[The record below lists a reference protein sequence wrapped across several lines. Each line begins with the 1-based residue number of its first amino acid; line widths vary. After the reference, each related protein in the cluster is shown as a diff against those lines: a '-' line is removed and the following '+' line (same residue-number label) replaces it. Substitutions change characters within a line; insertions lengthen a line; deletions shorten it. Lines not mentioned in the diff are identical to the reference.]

1 MPPLSQRLF
10 ASLPGGFFRPL
21 ARSSARVYVDCADVL
36 MEAAGE
42 SGRIPLQ
49 EARALVQD
57 AVGLHPVEE
66 DDEDTGT
73 GDARVRAGKYFNQM
87 LETGWIED
95 RPESLHERWIVISP
109 VLRPLM
115 DMLRELAADNVRE
128 LKSFADTLEGIC
140 RTLETS
146 DILNPQR
153 QPGDELRSTVAD
165 LNARL
170 SHAITQLHSVEKVVH
185 GFEQRQMQTRTGA
198 ETLQLFYGDFYEG
211 QHMVC
216 HDVLHRRGL
225 LSRLHRARAVVR
237 EAADNPFAQER
248 LAEGLKEAGEGQEE
262 AWTLAG
268 GEFSKLLKSL
278 SGIRQRAD
286 AVDARIASFHQLS
299 RQRFFYQSQM
309 RGRRPEMARQ
319 LCEAVNRQFGG
330 QRFADLDGDALAK
343 LAGPWRGL
351 LTVEVE
357 CFHGT
362 ASLRSPRRLRQ
373 PVSLSLTESRLEP
386 PDEEE
391 LARLRE
397 QLRVALTPERAA
409 RLVRRLLPAPDAFTG
424 TDRITADSEESFL
437 DLVAAASFDHAL
449 TPEGVVRWKVGLSR
463 NPEDLDRGSVPHD
476 AVGGWEVERFTL
488 TRTK

>member
-36 MEAAGE
+36 VEAAGE

-66 DDEDTGT
+66 DDEEAGA
-73 GDARVRAGKYFNQM
+73 GDARVRAGIYFNKM
-87 LETGWIED
+87 IGAGWIED

-198 ETLQLFYGDFYEG
+198 ETLQLF
-211 QHMVC
+211 
-216 HDVLHRRGL
+216 
-225 LSRLHRARAVVR
+225 
-237 EAADNPFAQER
+237 
-248 LAEGLKEAGEGQEE
+248 
-262 AWTLAG
+262 
-268 GEFSKLLKSL
+268 
-278 SGIRQRAD
+278 
-286 AVDARIASFHQLS
+286 
-299 RQRFFYQSQM
+299 
-309 RGRRPEMARQ
+309 
-319 LCEAVNRQFGG
+319 
-330 QRFADLDGDALAK
+330 
-343 LAGPWRGL
+343 
-351 LTVEVE
+351 
-357 CFHGT
+357 
-362 ASLRSPRRLRQ
+362 
-373 PVSLSLTESRLEP
+373 
-386 PDEEE
+386 
-391 LARLRE
+391 
-397 QLRVALTPERAA
+397 
-409 RLVRRLLPAPDAFTG
+409 
-424 TDRITADSEESFL
+424 
-437 DLVAAASFDHAL
+437 
-449 TPEGVVRWKVGLSR
+449 
-463 NPEDLDRGSVPHD
+463 
-476 AVGGWEVERFTL
+476 
-488 TRTK
+488 

>member
-1 MPPLSQRLF
+1 MPTLSQRLY
-10 ASLPGGFFRPL
+10 ANLPDGFFRPL
-21 ARSSARVYVDCADVL
+21 ARPSARVYVDCADVL
-36 MEAAGE
+36 VEAAGE
-42 SGRIPLQ
+42 SGRVPLL
-49 EARALVQD
+49 EARALIQETVS
-57 AVGLHPVEE
+57 LHPVEE
-66 DDEDTGT
+66 DDEAEAVDV
-73 GDARVRAGKYFNQM
+73 RVRAGKYFNQM
-87 LETGWIED
+87 LNAGWIED

-115 DMLRELAADNVRE
+115 DMLRELAADNIRE
-128 LKSFADTLEGIC
+128 LKSFADTLEGVC
-140 RTLETS
+140 RTLEAEGVL
-146 DILNPQR
+146 DPLR
-153 QPGDELRSTVAD
+153 QNGEELRSTVSD

-225 LSRLHRARAVVR
+225 LSRLQRARVVVR

-248 LAEGLKEAGEGQEE
+248 LAEGLTESGEDAKT
-262 AWTLAG
+262 AWLLAG
-268 GEFSKLLKSL
+268 DEFFRLLKAL

-319 LCEAVNRQFGG
+319 LCEAVNREFAGK
-330 QRFADLDGDALAK
+330 RFSDLDGDALTE
-343 LAGPWRGL
+343 LLSPWRGL
-351 LTVEVE
+351 LTPEVE
-357 CFHGT
+357 CLHGT
-362 ASLRSPRRLRQ
+362 ASLRSPRRMRQ
-373 PVSLSLTESRLEP
+373 PVSLSLTDSRLEP
-386 PDEEE
+386 PDETE

-397 QLRVALTPERAA
+397 HLRVALTPERAA
-409 RLVRRLLPAPDAFTG
+409 RLVRLLLPEPEASIR
-424 TDRITADSEESFL
+424 TDGLTVASGEMFL

-449 TPEGVVRWKVGLSR
+449 TPEGTLRWRVTLARDAG
-463 NPEDLDRGSVPHD
+463 DLERAGVPYD
-476 AVGGWEVERFTL
+476 DVGGWDVERFTL